1 MLVRK
6 KNGSLRFCVDYRKLN
21 NITQKDA
28 YPLPRIDDT
37 LDTLAGARWFT
48 TLDLIS
54 GYWQVQLDPK
64 DREKTAF
71 CTPDGLFEFNVM
83 PFGLCNAPAT
93 FQCLMDT
100 ALAGLPWSTCLVYLD
115 DIIILGKDFTSHL
128 NNIQLVFECLRQAG
142 LKLQPAK
149 CTLCGESVS
158 FLGHIVSSSGI
169 TADPSKTS
177 KVSTWPVPT
186 CRREVQQFLGLANY
200 YRRFIKDFASI
211 AKPLHH
217 LTEKNVKFEW
227 TPSCQEAFEL
237 LKSKLTSP
245 PVLAHPDF
253 QLPFILD
260 TDASATGIGA
270 VLSQCHSDGK
280 EEVIAYA
287 SRTLS
292 KPERRYCTTRRELL
306 AVVTFVKHFRAYLL
320 GRHFSLRTDH
330 GSLTWLQNFKEPEG
344 QLARWITRLQEY
356 NFSIM
361 HRQGKSHG
369 NADTMSRRPCS

>member
-1 MLVRK
+1 MVHDIGPHQRL
-6 KNGSLRFCVDYRKLN
+6 
-21 NITQKDA
+21 
-28 YPLPRIDDT
+28 
-37 LDTLAGARWFT
+37 LAST
-48 TLDLIS
+48 I
-54 GYWQVQLDPK
+54 DPK

-93 FQCLMDT
+93 FQRLMDT

-115 DIIILGKDFTSHL
+115 DIIILGKDFTSHP

-169 TADPSKTS
+169 AADPSKTS

-320 GRHFSLRTDH
+320 GRLLSTHRPWVSNMATEFQGAG
-330 GSLTWLQNFKEPEG
+330 GSASTMDNTPARVQLLHHASTREEPRKCG
-344 QLARWITRLQEY
+344 HHVTSAMLSVWT
-356 NFSIM
+356 
-361 HRQGKSHG
+361 
-369 NADTMSRRPCS
+369 

>member
-1 MLVRK
+1 MESQQTHPK
-6 KNGSLRFCVDYRKLN
+6 
-21 NITQKDA
+21 
-28 YPLPRIDDT
+28 P
-37 LDTLAGARWFT
+37 AR
-48 TLDLIS
+48 S
-54 GYWQVQLDPK
+54 QH
-64 DREKTAF
+64 
-71 CTPDGLFEFNVM
+71 GLF
-83 PFGLCNAPAT
+83 LPA
-93 FQCLMDT
+93 
-100 ALAGLPWSTCLVYLD
+100 V
-115 DIIILGKDFTSHL
+115 
-128 NNIQLVFECLRQAG
+128 
-142 LKLQPAK
+142 
-149 CTLCGESVS
+149 
-158 FLGHIVSSSGI
+158 
-169 TADPSKTS
+169 
-177 KVSTWPVPT
+177 
-186 CRREVQQFLGLANY
+186 EVQQFLGLANY
-200 YRRFIKDFASI
+200 YRRFIKDFAPI

-217 LTEKNVKFEW
+217 LTEKDVKFEW
-227 TPSCQEAFEL
+227 TPACQEAFEL

-270 VLSQCHSDGK
+270 VLSQCHSDRK

-306 AVVTFVKHFRAYLL
+306 AVVTFVKHFHAYLL
-320 GRHFSLRTDH
+320 GRHFSLRTGH

-369 NADTMSRRPCS
+369 NADTMSRRPCSQCGCDSHSAAVSTLPCRNTTQKCQFIFSDFNNTTDVTPEGAVTLKSKLTTVDRHDQLEDNVIGPVLRSFEDGIKLGDSTLRTLGYKSRHLHQQWDLLTVKHGKLWRRYIKPDGMTGTLQLVTPQACRQHILSELHDSPTSGHLGVEKMLSRRNDTTGPDTHVV